1 MTSKC
6 KIYDPG
12 LEEKNAMK
20 DIIGKTDKIG
30 AHTV

>member
-12 LEEKNAMK
+12 LEKNAMK